1 MKKWTSFRF
10 NLLDG
15 ISKRIAQTRMR
26 RTYIP
31 GPSYVAFFQLAF
43 LVWFTIVGQS
53 WSLIRIESVP
63 KTGLPKNQEKLFF
76 VFKFILSNQGRLYG
90 NGIWK
95 DSSLINKIFLFTTS
109 LEWMTKGRF
118 QKKVWNFPYFPKA
131 TNPGVQS

>member
-1 MKKWTSFRF
+1 MGIFLHQLDLFQPGDDDLKNCRAKIIKCFEFVKVRWIVKKWTSFRF

-15 ISKRIAQTRMR
+15 ISKRIAQTRIR

-63 KTGLPKNQEKLFF
+63 KTGLPKNQEKLFCF
-76 VFKFILSNQGRLYG
+76 SIHPDKPLKWNLKG
-90 NGIWK
+90 
-95 DSSLINKIFLFTTS
+95 LINF
-109 LEWMTKGRF
+109 F
-118 QKKVWNFPYFPKA
+118 QV
-131 TNPGVQS
+131 